1 MKMLF
6 QIILLFKC
14 SVSLWAAILLL
25 TIMEQYMLCA
35 CSETK
40 GLAFPIMEHYISFAL
55 KQQSP
60 GHQCKVLEG
69 QPYIM
74 QDNCFHFYHHFC
86 IKVEWNFFT
95 SFSKKRAKFKM
106 SDLPLKMSSK
116 ALNYVSWKCFFKSSF
131 CLNVVPHCEQA
142 YCFQPLWSNT
152 CCVLALKQKVYSFSH
167 HGALPILCSETT
179 SYLICM

>member
-1 MKMLF
+1 MLALK
-6 QIILLFKC
+6 QKAWLFP
-14 SVSLWAAILLL
+14 SWSI
-25 TIMEQYMLCA
+25 T
-35 CSETK
+35 
-40 GLAFPIMEHYISFAL
+40 YISFAL
-55 KQQSP
+55 KQQST

-86 IKVEWNFFT
+86 IKVEWNFYT
-95 SFSKKRAKFKM
+95 SFQKKRAKFKM

>member
-1 MKMLF
+1 ML
-6 QIILLFKC
+6 
-14 SVSLWAAILLL
+14 
-25 TIMEQYMLCA
+25 
-35 CSETK
+35 
-40 GLAFPIMEHYISFAL
+40 AL
-55 KQQSP
+55 KQKAWLFPSWSITYLLLWNN
-60 GHQCKVLEG
+60 KLLD
-69 QPYIM
+69 INAKFWK
-74 QDNCFHFYHHFC
+74 DNLTLCRITASIFYHHFC